1 MTFLIGIDLGTT
13 NTKAAAFAPDGALL
27 AKQLRPTGDGREGGG
42 PPAFAEGVRA
52 LIADL
57 ERELGGTASGVGL
70 AAPGLAARDERSIAH
85 MPGRFGGLEGFDW
98 SAWIGRD
105 VPVLNDAHAALLGE
119 IWCGAAKGLRDVMML
134 TLGTGVGGAFVSDG
148 RLIRGH
154 IGRAGHLGHICLDPD
169 GAPDITRIPGSIE
182 DLIGNHNIA
191 TRSGGRFATTHDLI
205 AAYRAGDADATRIW
219 LKSVRELG
227 CAVASL
233 VNVLD
238 PEAVV
243 IGGGIALA
251 GDALFG
257 PLQQVLDEVE
267 WRPAGHAIK
276 LLPAALGDWAGA
288 CGTAWRAANE
298 SRP

>member
-1 MTFLIGIDLGTT
+1 VTFLIGIDLGTT

-27 AKQLRPTGDGREGGG
+27 AKQLRPTGEGREGGG
-42 PPAFAEGVRA
+42 PPAFAEGVRT

-70 AAPGLAARDERSIAH
+70 AAPGLAARDERSISH
-85 MPGRFGGLEGFDW
+85 MPGRFGGLEAFDW
-98 SAWIGRD
+98 SAWLGRE

-154 IGRAGHLGHICLDPD
+154 IGRAGHLGHICLDPG

-191 TRSGGRFATTHDLI
+191 TRSGGRFATTHELI
-205 AAYRAGDADATRIW
+205 AAYRGGDPVASRVW
-219 LKSVRELG
+219 LKSIRELG

-251 GDALFG
+251 GDALFE
-257 PLQQVLDEVE
+257 PLQRVLDEVE
-267 WRPAGHAIK
+267 WRPAGHSVR

-288 CGTAWRAANE
+288 YGAAWRAAV
-298 SRP
+298 R